1 MKKFRRIWTL
11 IIMVSCDHI
20 SQKPVAYIVVS
31 TGHNY
36 YFFIIPGSNEET
48 FKTPVKQPA
57 VNTPS
62 TGPAPASFLSNT
74 PNESEK
80 DKKPTQI
87 KLKKNNPPN
96 REVHEAQ
103 DQAQGPSIQSSSGS
117 TVQEVLKTPTTAGG
131 EGKDD
136 GDGDG
141 EEEGGR
147 KKDLPGDKVIIDDK
161 EKEQGEDIEEEEED
175 RDDQVQ
181 ESVDIPLQDLS
192 IAENLGKLRIYSIL
206 VKPI

>member
-80 DKKPTQI
+80 DKKKIQI
-87 KLKKNNPPN
+87 KLKKKNSPN
-96 REVHEAQ
+96 GEVH
-103 DQAQGPSIQSSSGS
+103 PSIQSSSGNA
-117 TVQEVLKTPTTAGG
+117 VQEVLKTPTTAGG
-131 EGKDD
+131 EGKD
-136 GDGDG
+136 G
-141 EEEGGR
+141 
-147 KKDLPGDKVIIDDK
+147 GDKVIIDDK
-161 EKEQGEDIEEEEED
+161 EKEKGEDNEEEEED